1 MVDVRLVRIKA
12 TDTGT
17 LGTLTL
23 NGKELCK
30 TLELPWKDNADMI
43 SCIPVGTYECKPWD
57 SAKFPNVWEI
67 TNVPNREAI
76 LIHSGNTMKDT
87 HGCVLV
93 GQGYGSFNG
102 MSGVVNSRKALENLR
117 GTLPHNFTLTVS
129 QAWT

>member
-102 MSGVVNSRKALENLR
+102 
-117 GTLPHNFTLTVS
+117 
-129 QAWT
+129 